1 MGVETLITVFIVD
14 DDDAVRDSMSL
25 LLEVN
30 GFNAKSFAGGKQF
43 FHHYR
48 ATDKGL
54 LILDMCMPEMD
65 GFAVLEKLNLIGS
78 PLPVVFVTG
87 HGDIPMAV
95 EAMRRGAVN
104 FIRKPVAE
112 EELLNSVHDALTQ
125 ESQKWREQEKLVNE
139 RNKVSQLTPRELE
152 VFERV
157 TIGQA
162 NKVIA
167 LELGISERTVEIH
180 RGKVMQKTGSRSL
193 CDLVRLRVRLE

>member
-112 EELLNSVHDALTQ
+112 EELLNSVHDALSQ

>member
-95 EAMRRGAVN
+95 EAMRKGAVN

-112 EELLNSVHDALTQ
+112 EELLNSVHDALSQ

>member
-104 FIRKPVAE
+104 FIRRPVAE
-112 EELLNSVHDALTQ
+112 EELLNSVHDALSQ
-125 ESQKWREQEKLVNE
+125 ESQKWREPEKLVNE

>member
-112 EELLNSVHDALTQ
+112 EELLNSVHDALSQ

-139 RNKVSQLTPRELE
+139 RNKVSQLTPRELD